1 MCKHEFEGHAD
12 GVTCLLC
19 GLNLTTLEYRDFL
32 KNGEVPSSDKVEAE
46 EKPDKVGAE
55 EKPVTEKPKRQNN
68 KKKVS
73 E

>member
-46 EKPDKVGAE
+46 EKP
-55 EKPVTEKPKRQNN
+55 VTEKPKRQYN

>member
-32 KNGEVPSSDKVEAE
+32 KNGEVPSSDNVEAE
-46 EKPDKVGAE
+46 KM
-55 EKPVTEKPKRQNN
+55 PVTEKPKRQYNRR
-68 KKKVS
+68 KVS